1 MTIPENAP
9 ARRDI
14 SRPRLRH
21 IDALRGL
28 AVCLMIEQHLGIWT
42 ADHIYRYPLL
52 YCLNGL
58 GGMAA
63 PLFVTLAGFGAVL
76 TVNRHASSARVFLLR
91 GLMIMGFGYLLNL
104 LVPSWFSPGSF
115 YVLHLIGAALLL
127 TPVLRR
133 LPPSGL
139 IAAGIGVLGLTVMLQ
154 YLLHTPIVITNH
166 RMGDI
171 HMQGGVFRLILAEG
185 HFPLFPWLAFF
196 MAGMA
201 AGMWHNKGKKRR
213 ILQLGLVGWA
223 LSALISLMPH
233 VIPALK
239 QTGVVY
245 RFFRFLPRF
254 YPALP
259 PITLFLTASALI
271 FLYLTISH
279 SHIFQK
285 KGFDIFESMGRTS
298 LSLLIVHVV
307 CFRELF
313 IRLHWFQTFSQLES
327 AAIVAAA
334 LAGFAGLSLLWRT
347 TGYRF
352 SLEWIIRKLAS

>member
-1 MTIPENAP
+1 MILFEQSHTVS
-9 ARRDI
+9 DI
-14 SRPRLRH
+14 SKGRLRH
-21 IDALRGL
+21 IDVLRGL
-28 AVCLMIEQHLGIWT
+28 AVCLMIEQHLGVWT

-52 YCLNGL
+52 YALNGL

-63 PLFVTLAGFGAVL
+63 PLFVTLAGFGAAL
-76 TVNRHASSARVFLLR
+76 TAVRHDSPVRVFLLR
-91 GLMIMGFGYLLNL
+91 GIMIMGFGYLLNL

-115 YVLHLIGAALLL
+115 YVLHLIGAALIL
-127 TPVLRR
+127 TPALKR
-133 LPPSGL
+133 LN
-139 IAAGIGVLGLTVMLQ
+139 AAGLVTAAMGVLILTVMIQ

-166 RMGDI
+166 RMGDV

-201 AGMWHNKGKKRR
+201 AGIWHNSGKKRR
-213 ILQLGLVGWA
+213 ILQLGFVGWGC
-223 LSALISLMPH
+223 SALIPLMPH

-239 QTGVVY
+239 ETGSIY

-259 PITLFLTASALI
+259 PITLFLMASALI
-271 FLYLTISH
+271 LLYLTISYGH
-279 SHIFQK
+279 LFQK
-285 KGFDIFESMGRTS
+285 KGFDILESLGRTS
-298 LSLLIVHVV
+298 LTLLTVHVV

-327 AAIVAAA
+327 AAIVFGA
-334 LAGFAGLSLLWRT
+334 LAGFAGVSLLWRT
-347 TGYRF
+347 MRYRF
-352 SLEWIIRKLAS
+352 SLEWVLRKAAS